1 MKFNLSCVCDIYSRD
16 GGIVAMQIV
25 ELCMSSCLPWTIG
38 NNSARQSVYY
48 YRIVH
53 GRQGD
58 LHSCV
63 AVRTGVNAGG
73 LDSA

>member
-1 MKFNLSCVCDIYSRD
+1 
-16 GGIVAMQIV
+16 MQIV